1 MVRFHGELDPMS
13 PGSDMETTLEEEG
26 EMEEISYRDL
36 KKRMWKDR
44 LRMQK
49 FKGDREAAAAAA
61 GKEILGDDGDEE
73 SASEKQ
79 VEASRRKKMARS
91 QDAVLKYMVKIM
103 EVCKGQ
109 GFVYGIVP
117 EKGKPVTGSSESLRE
132 WWKEKVKFEKNAPAA
147 IAEYLPKLVGLV
159 EDTNFSGD
167 PNSSFIYLLQDLQD
181 TTLGS
186 LMSALM
192 QHCLPPQRKFPLE
205 KGLAPPWW
213 PTGTELWWGD
223 QGMAQEHGPPPYKK
237 PHDLKKAWKI
247 SVLAGIL
254 KHMSPDLDRMKRL
267 VKQSKSLQNKMS
279 AKDTTTWSKIVT
291 REEDLIKLAQK
302 ALRLDPGPELEE
314 EEEEEEEAS
323 SLTHDK
329 RKCTFERE
337 IATEIIPLYACQN
350 LQCPQSDPGFGFPD
364 KSSRT
369 EHQQICPHRDDHN
382 LDFGKNYVVPS
393 LITEGEGGIDTGQFP
408 DWINEDIQRIFHEYN
423 GQFVNGG
430 AGNFLTD
437 NMTEQQFRYDPPMP
451 SDEAS
456 TSGSTSVWDLAYDD
470 IDRD

>member
-1 MVRFHGELDPMS
+1 MVKFHGELDPMS
-13 PGSDMETTLEEEG
+13 PGSDMEMTLEEE
-26 EMEEISYRDL
+26 EEEEDMEEISYGDL

-44 LRMQK
+44 LLMQK
-49 FKGDREAAAAAA
+49 IKGEREAAAA
-61 GKEILGDDGDEE
+61 GKEGIFRDPGEE

-91 QDAVLKYMVKIM
+91 QDAVLRYMVKIM

-117 EKGKPVTGSSESLRE
+117 EKGKPVTGSSDSLRE
-132 WWKEKVKFEKNAPAA
+132 WWKEKVKFDKNAPEA

-159 EDTNFSGD
+159 ED
-167 PNSSFIYLLQDLQD
+167 PNSSIIYLLQDLQD

-213 PTGTELWWGD
+213 PTGAELWWGD
-223 QGMAQEHGPPPYKK
+223 QGTAQEHGPPPYKK

-247 SVLAGIL
+247 SVLAAIV
-254 KHMSPDLDRMKRL
+254 KHMSPDLDRMRRL

-291 REEDLIKLAQK
+291 REEDLVKLAQK
-302 ALRLDPGPELEE
+302 ALRITDQEDQD
-314 EEEEEEEAS
+314 S
-323 SLTHDK
+323 DQDSLRITDQDSLKHDK

-337 IATEIIPLYACQN
+337 IATEIALFACQN
-350 LQCPQSDPGFGFPD
+350 LQCPQSGLGFGFPD
-364 KSSRT
+364 KTSRT
-369 EHQQICPHRDDHN
+369 EHEQICPHHPDQN
-382 LDFGKNYVVPS
+382 LVDFGKNYVSS
-393 LITEGEGGIDTGQFP
+393 LITEGDDIDTGQFP

-423 GQFVNGG
+423 AQFVNGG
-430 AGNFLTD
+430 AGNFGNLLTD
-437 NMTEQQFRYDPPMP
+437 NLTEQQQFRYDPPMA
-451 SDEAS
+451 SEEAS

>member
-1 MVRFHGELDPMS
+1 MVKFHGELDPMS
-13 PGSDMETTLEEEG
+13 PGSDMEMTLEEEEEEG
-26 EMEEISYRDL
+26 EEMEEISYRDL

-44 LRMQK
+44 LLMQK
-49 FKGDREAAAAAA
+49 LKGEREAAAAA
-61 GKEILGDDGDEE
+61 GKEGILGDDGE
-73 SASEKQ
+73 SAATEKQ

-117 EKGKPVTGSSESLRE
+117 EKGKPVTGSSDSLRE
-132 WWKEKVKFEKNAPAA
+132 WWKEKVKFDKNAPEA

-159 EDTNFSGD
+159 ED
-167 PNSSFIYLLQDLQD
+167 PNSSIIYLLQDLQD

-213 PTGTELWWGD
+213 PTGAELWWGD
-223 QGMAQEHGPPPYKK
+223 QGTAQEHGPPPYKK

-247 SVLAGIL
+247 SVLAAIV
-254 KHMSPDLDRMKRL
+254 KHMSPDLDRMRRL

-291 REEDLIKLAQK
+291 REEDLVKLAQK
-302 ALRLDPGPELEE
+302 ALRITDQDFDQD
-314 EEEEEEEAS
+314 
-323 SLTHDK
+323 SLKPDK
-329 RKCTFERE
+329 RKCIFERE
-337 IATEIIPLYACQN
+337 IETEIALFACQN
-350 LQCPQSDPGFGFPD
+350 LQCPQSGLGFGFPD
-364 KSSRT
+364 KTSRT
-369 EHQQICPHRDDHN
+369 EHEQICPHRPDQN
-382 LDFGKNYVVPS
+382 LVSS
-393 LITEGEGGIDTGQFP
+393 LITEGDDIDTGQFP

-423 GQFVNGG
+423 AQFVNGG
-430 AGNFLTD
+430 AGNYGNLLTD
-437 NMTEQQFRYDPPMP
+437 NLTEQQQFRYDPPMA
-451 SDEAS
+451 SEEA
-456 TSGSTSVWDLAYDD
+456 STSVWDLAYDD